1 MPKWISQSHNED
13 SSSSLLCLSPPS
25 AARSDKLHTL
35 FMRLPLQPREPK
47 IGEGDVADKDV
58 ADRIDNRAE
67 AQTGD
72 AL

>member
-1 MPKWISQSHNED
+1 
-13 SSSSLLCLSPPS
+13 
-25 AARSDKLHTL
+25 
-35 FMRLPLQPREPK
+35 MRLPLQPREPK